1 MRLLLLAALVAAG
14 PAAAGP
20 LVLDWSTVPESKA
33 VYGTVEA
40 RDIVPARARIGGTV
54 VELLVNEGDRVEAG
68 ATLAT
73 VRDDKIAFQIAAYA
87 SRIEALRAQLAEAE
101 SDHARG
107 RSLLERGAVSQQRLE
122 QLRTAVDVIRGQIA
136 AAEAERAVVEQQQ
149 AEGVV
154 LAPISGRVLSVP
166 AVRGSVVM
174 PGEVVASLGGGGFFL
189 RLSVPER
196 HAADLAEGAEIQIA
210 AGGRAATGRLAK
222 IYPLIQGGRVQ
233 ADVEV
238 ERLPD
243 AFVGARVAVEL
254 PVGQRRALL
263 VPAAAVTTRAG
274 VDFVSV
280 ASASG
285 EVRRAVLTGGT
296 LAQDGSD
303 MVEIL
308 TGLVPGETV
317 IVP

>member
-1 MRLLLLAALVAAG
+1 MLISLVSLTVCPLGRAAWRGLAGTRRVAG
-14 PAAAGP
+14 
-20 LVLDWSTVPESKA
+20 
-33 VYGTVEA
+33 
-40 RDIVPARARIGGTV
+40 RA
-54 VELLVNEGDRVEAG
+54 
-68 ATLAT
+68 
-73 VRDDKIAFQIAAYA
+73 
-87 SRIEALRAQLAEAE
+87 
-101 SDHARG
+101 
-107 RSLLERGAVSQQRLE
+107 
-122 QLRTAVDVIRGQIA
+122 
-136 AAEAERAVVEQQQ
+136 
-149 AEGVV
+149 
-154 LAPISGRVLSVP
+154 
-166 AVRGSVVM
+166 
-174 PGEVVASLGGGGFFL
+174 GGGFFL

-296 LAQDGSD
+296 LAQTAATWSRS
-303 MVEIL
+303 
-308 TGLVPGETV
+308 
-317 IVP
+317 